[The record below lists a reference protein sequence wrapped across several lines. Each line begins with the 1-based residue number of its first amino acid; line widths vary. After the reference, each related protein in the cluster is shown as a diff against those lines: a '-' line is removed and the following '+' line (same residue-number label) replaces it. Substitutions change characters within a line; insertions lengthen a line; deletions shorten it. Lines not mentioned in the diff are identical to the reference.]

1 MDQTWTTEAP
11 SKTSS
16 GPLEVSERVA
26 VLAELY
32 LRACAAGA
40 PCNDLAEAMAKAVLE
55 SEVVRLAQAVLSGG
69 EHRYARATELAAR
82 VLDAAQANASLQPTG
97 ERSGT

>member
-11 SKTSS
+11 SKSSS

-40 PCNDLAEAMAKAVLE
+40 PCNDLAEAMANAVLE
-55 SEVVRLAQAVLSGG
+55 SEVVRKRTGVS
-69 EHRYARATELAAR
+69 R
-82 VLDAAQANASLQPTG
+82 LQ
-97 ERSGT
+97 